1 MKKTYPKIIKGI
13 YQGIKEAN
21 EIAGEDATDINGTA
35 FAPDK
40 VLKRAGE
47 KLKWKKTFTRRK
59 NKLHRLVNKL
69 KIWDYYF
76 TERIIIE
83 LVKINCEYYGNQ
95 DVVEFATDSDD
106 YKELKAATEKLL
118 MLSDKIKDASS
129 SDEEHE
135 YRKEFYTTLAKYIEW
150 FWE

>member
-1 MKKTYPKIIKGI
+1 
-13 YQGIKEAN
+13 N
-21 EIAGEDATDINGTA
+21 EIAGEDAIDINETA

-40 VLKRAGE
+40 VLKRADE

-69 KIWDYYF
+69 KIWDYSF

-83 LVKINCEYYGNQ
+83 LVKINCEYYGNP
-95 DVVEFATDSDD
+95 DIVEFATDSDD

-118 MLSDKIKDASS
+118 MLADKIKDATT

-135 YRKEFYTTLAKYIEW
+135 NRKEFYTTLAKYIEW